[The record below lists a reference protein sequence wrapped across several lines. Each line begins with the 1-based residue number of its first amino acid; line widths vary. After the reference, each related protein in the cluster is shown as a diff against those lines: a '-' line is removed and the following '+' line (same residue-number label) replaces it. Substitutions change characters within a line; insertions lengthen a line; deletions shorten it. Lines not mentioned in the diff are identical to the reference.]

1 MDDFRKEDKSKRLD
15 ILDQWLKQTLNI
27 GKTEK
32 VEKPSQ
38 PQTNGGQINHANSA
52 VNNQQKQPLPPQ
64 SATQKQFKKEQP
76 RPQRQWQNTQGY
88 GARTTRGQPRP
99 AARPNTGAIRP
110 DTGVRPIIS
119 AAGGQSTQPRQNI
132 VGQPIRPVQPAQNAG
147 APRGDGKNRGGGSG
161 RGNKGGGGFGGAKK
175 RFNGFGG
182 NFNQR
187 HKFQSALSRAVTAK
201 PSDGLTY
208 DPRGVLRIIPI
219 GGLDE
224 VGKNTM
230 IFEYEDSIFL
240 VDLGFQFPEADMLGV
255 DYVIPD
261 INYLKDKV
269 DKIKGIVVTHG
280 HLDHIG
286 GIAYLLNKLGNPPIY
301 AGKLT
306 MGLITKQLEEHGLMQ
321 SANLRVVNFVT
332 DQLVFGKMKVS
343 FFRVTHSIP
352 DSCGLFIETPA
363 GSIVHT
369 GDFKI
374 DLSPAGAQ
382 LPPEFAK
389 IAGFGEKNVT
399 ALMSDSTNATKPGHT
414 MSEKKIGQTLEAI
427 IKDATGR
434 IIIASF
440 SSQIG
445 RMQQILEVAAKY
457 GRKVFLSG
465 RSLIDNSVMAAELGY
480 LKYPQGLIADV
491 KKSKK
496 HPANKT
502 IILTT
507 GSQGEPMAALSRM
520 ALNEHPHVQIDK
532 GDTVIL
538 SSSPIPG
545 HEISVIRVTNNLVRL
560 GARVITN
567 HIMDVHAS
575 GHGQQEDLKLMF
587 SLVKPKY
594 FIPVHGEYFMRKAH
608 GELMTHDLGFPD
620 ERVMMVENGDVMEMR
635 AGELKRTKE
644 KVQTNY
650 ILVDGLGGGNI
661 GSQVMM
667 DRQILAENGVIV
679 LSLNIDRQTKVLK
692 GEIKVDT
699 RGFIYMEESQ
709 EIINGICRK
718 AAEAYSSFAKSNP
731 GFNYEEAKLH
741 IRESVD
747 QFVTSK
753 IDRQPLIIPL
763 IVD

>member
-1 MDDFRKEDKSKRLD
+1 MEDFRKEEKSKKLD

-32 VEKPSQ
+32 METPHQ
-38 PQTNGGQINHANSA
+38 PQANDGQQ
-52 VNNQQKQPLPPQ
+52 NQAGLNVPRAGQAGHRPAPAPRQGHHPAQMP
-64 SATQKQFKKEQP
+64 AKKWRDRN
-76 RPQRQWQNTQGY
+76 RPGQQQGQ
-88 GARTTRGQPRP
+88 AQRGQHSPHAAKASGHPSNGP
-99 AARPNTGAIRP
+99 AGQASHNHNH
-110 DTGVRPIIS
+110 
-119 AAGGQSTQPRQNI
+119 AGGQ
-132 VGQPIRPVQPAQNAG
+132 A
-147 APRGDGKNRGGGSG
+147 KG
-161 RGNKGGGGFGGAKK
+161 RGAGGRAGGK
-175 RFNGFGG
+175 RPFNGFGG

-187 HKFQSALSRAVTAK
+187 HKFQSALRRGSATAQPVK
-201 PSDGLTY
+201 Y

-230 IFEYEDSIFL
+230 IFEYEDAIFL

-286 GIAYLLNKLGNPPIY
+286 GIPYLLNKLGNPPIY
-301 AGKLT
+301 AGRLT
-306 MGLITKQLEEHGLMQ
+306 MGLIQKQLEEHGLLQ
-321 SANLRVVNFVT
+321 SARLNVVNFVS
-332 DQLVFGKMKVS
+332 DQLYFGKMKVS

-389 IAGFGEKNVT
+389 IAGFGERNVT
-399 ALMSDSTNATKPGHT
+399 AMMSDSTNAMRPGYT
-414 MSEKKIGQTLEAI
+414 ISEKKIGHTLDNIVKEAE
-427 IKDATGR
+427 GR
-434 IIIASF
+434 VIIASF

-445 RMQQILEVAAKY
+445 RIQQIIDAAQKH
-457 GRKVFLSG
+457 GRKIFLSG
-465 RSLIDNSVMAAELGY
+465 RSLIDNSVMAADMGY
-480 LKYPQGLIADV
+480 LKYPQGLISDI

-496 HPANKT
+496 HPPNKT
-502 IILTT
+502 IIMTT
-507 GSQGEPMAALSRM
+507 GSQGEPVAALSRM
-520 ALNEHPHVQIDK
+520 ALNEHAHVKIGK
-532 GDTVIL
+532 GDTIVL

-545 HEISVIRVTNNLVRL
+545 NEMAVVRVINNLTKL
-560 GARVITN
+560 GARVINN

-594 FIPVHGEYFMRKAH
+594 FIPIHGEYFMRKIH
-608 GELMTHDLGFPD
+608 GDIMTHDLGFPAQK
-620 ERVMMVENGDVMEMR
+620 VVMVENGDVMEMR
-635 AGELKRTKE
+635 EGELKKTTE

-650 ILVDGLGGGNI
+650 ILVDGMGGGDI

-679 LSLNIDRQTKVLK
+679 LSLHIDKHSRALK

-709 EIINGICRK
+709 EIINGICRR
-718 AAEAYSSFAKSNP
+718 AAEAYTNFAKSNP

-747 QFVTSK
+747 QFVNSK

-763 IVD
+763 LVD

>member
-1 MDDFRKEDKSKRLD
+1 MDDSRKEEKSKKLD

-27 GKTEK
+27 GKTERM
-32 VEKPSQ
+32 EKPNQ
-38 PQTNGGQINHANSA
+38 PQTNGGQSNSANLNVASQAKQPVQANSA
-52 VNNQQKQPLPPQ
+52 KPQ
-64 SATQKQFKKEQP
+64 VDQSV
-76 RPQRQWQNTQGY
+76 PQRQWHNQPNHGHAKAGQGR
-88 GARTTRGQPRP
+88 ASQPRP
-99 AARPNTGAIRP
+99 HHQGQAAKPAQAQQN
-110 DTGVRPIIS
+110 
-119 AAGGQSTQPRQNI
+119 AGGQ
-132 VGQPIRPVQPAQNAG
+132 
-147 APRGDGKNRGGGSG
+147 KKG
-161 RGNKGGGGFGGAKK
+161 RGGFGGGKK
-175 RFNGFGG
+175 RFSGFSG

-187 HKFQSALSRAVTAK
+187 HKFQSALRSSPAANPNTA
-201 PSDGLTY
+201 TY

-230 IFEYEDSIFL
+230 IFEYEDAIFL

-301 AGKLT
+301 AGRLT
-306 MGLITKQLEEHGLMQ
+306 MGLIQKQLEEHGLMQ
-321 SANLRVVNFVT
+321 TANLNIVNFVS
-332 DQLVFGKMKVS
+332 DQLMFGKMKVS

-374 DLSPAGAQ
+374 DLSPAGNQ

-389 IAGFGEKNVT
+389 IAGFGEKNIT
-399 ALMSDSTNATKPGHT
+399 AMMSDSTNAMKSGYTI
-414 MSEKKIGQTLEAI
+414 SEKKIGHTLENI
-427 IKDATGR
+427 IKEAEGR
-434 IIIASF
+434 VIIASF
-440 SSQIG
+440 ASQIG
-445 RMQQILEVAAKY
+445 RIQQIIDAALKH
-457 GRKVFLSG
+457 GRKIFLSG
-465 RSLIDNSVMAAELGY
+465 RSLIDNSIMAAELGY
-480 LKYPQGLIADV
+480 LKYPQGFIADV
-491 KKSKK
+491 KRSKK
-496 HPANKT
+496 HAPNKT
-502 IILTT
+502 IIMTT

-520 ALNEHPHVQIDK
+520 ALNEHAHVKIGK
-532 GDTVIL
+532 GDTVVL

-545 HEISVIRVTNNLVRL
+545 NEMAVVRVVNNLTKL
-560 GARVITN
+560 GARVINN

-594 FIPVHGEYFMRKAH
+594 FIPIHGEYFMRKIH
-608 GELMTHDLGFPD
+608 GEVMVHELGFPAQK
-620 ERVMMVENGDVMEMR
+620 VIMVENGDVMEMR
-635 AGELKRTKE
+635 NGELKATHE

-650 ILVDGLGGGNI
+650 ILVDGMGGGNI

-679 LSLNIDRQTKVLK
+679 LSLHIDKNTRALK
-692 GEIKVDT
+692 GDIKVDT

-709 EIINGICRK
+709 EIVNGICRR
-718 AAEAYSSFAKSNP
+718 AAEAYTTFAKNYP
-731 GFNYEEAKLH
+731 GFAYEEAKLH

-763 IVD
+763 LID